1 MNMTT
6 KTRHGASD
14 DEAEQIGFAD
24 STKPGTSD
32 AKPIPGSTVAIFDPG
47 AVKTQL
53 RLGACTADEPDAS
66 WNDQPAIT
74 SSSPEEQSRL
84 ERLRALI
91 FTDPRRRLLHA
102 DTAMRNTLAFLRDE
116 CPAFI
121 AVIDLIDRALALSHL
136 SGTGIA
142 FPPILLCGA
151 PGIGKTH
158 FSRRLADALGTEQ
171 HQFSCGTNSDAQA
184 LIAGHP
190 PSWKGARMGSITEA
204 LLGGAIANPL
214 IVLDEVDKFVT
225 HASEKPY
232 NSLLAL
238 IEPENA
244 VALVDEY
251 LRIPFDLSHCLILA
265 TANDVD
271 VLPEFIRDRF
281 LIVDVPAPS
290 GAGLLAV
297 TRRIARTIIAGHGNA
312 FAEPDETVITRL
324 ARAHPRRIRRVLTL
338 SLGYAAAAGRNHLIV
353 ADIDAAE
360 QMAAGTR
367 TAMPIG
373 FIRSTE
379 A

>member
-1 MNMTT
+1 MTT
-6 KTRHGASD
+6 KPIHDRRD
-14 DEAEQIGFAD
+14 DEAAALD
-24 STKPGTSD
+24 SGHAMRSNASDVEPMPG
-32 AKPIPGSTVAIFDPG
+32 GTVAIFDLG
-47 AVKTQL
+47 AVRTQL
-53 RLGACTADEPDAS
+53 RLGTCRADEPDVT
-66 WNDQPAIT
+66 WTDQPAMAA
-74 SSSPEEQSRL
+74 SSPEEQSRL
-84 ERLRALI
+84 ERLRALS
-91 FTDPRRRLLHA
+91 FTDPRRPLLQAHA
-102 DTAMRNTLAFLRDE
+102 AMRAGLAALRDE
-116 CPAFI
+116 CPAFT
-121 AVIDLIDRALALSHL
+121 AVIDLIDRSLALSHR

-158 FSRRLADALGTEQ
+158 FSRRLASALGTEQ

-184 LIAGHP
+184 LVAGHP
-190 PSWKGARMGSITEA
+190 TSWKGARMGAITEA
-204 LLGGAIANPL
+204 LLGGAMANPL

-271 VLPEFIRDRF
+271 LLPEFIRDRF
-281 LIVDVPAPS
+281 LIVDVPLPT
-290 GAGLLAV
+290 GAGLIAV
-297 TRRIARTIIAGHGNA
+297 TRHIANTIIAGHGDA
-312 FAEPDETVITRL
+312 FTEPGETVIVRL

-338 SLGYAAAAGRNHLIV
+338 ALGYAAAAGRNHLIV

-360 QMAAGTR
+360 QIAAGVSP
-367 TAMPIG
+367 AMPIG
-373 FIRSTE
+373 FIRSQG

>member
-1 MNMTT
+1 MTT
-6 KTRHGASD
+6 KTRHSTSD

-24 STKPGTSD
+24 SAQPDDS
-32 AKPIPGSTVAIFDPG
+32 AAAPMPGSTVSIFDLG
-47 AVKTQL
+47 AVRTQL
-53 RLGACTADEPDAS
+53 RLGAGTADEPDANWS
-66 WNDQPAIT
+66 DQPAIT
-74 SSSPEEQSRL
+74 PSSPEEQSRL
-84 ERLRALI
+84 ERLRALS

-102 DTAMRNTLAFLRDE
+102 DAAMRDTLAVLRDE
-116 CPAFI
+116 CPAFL
-121 AVIDLIDRALALSHL
+121 AVIDLIDRALALSHR
-136 SGTGIA
+136 SGAGIA

-158 FSRRLADALGTEQ
+158 FSRRLADALGAEQ

-190 PSWKGARMGSITEA
+190 TSWKGARMGSVTEA
-204 LLGGAIANPL
+204 VLGSTMANPL

-244 VALVDEY
+244 AALVDEY
-251 LRIPFDLSHCLILA
+251 LRIAFDLSHCLILA
-265 TANDVD
+265 TANDVEI
-271 VLPEFIRDRF
+271 LPEFIRDRF
-281 LIVDVPAPS
+281 LIVDIPAPT
-290 GAGLLAV
+290 GAGLRAV

-312 FAEPDETVITRL
+312 FAEPDETVIGRL

-360 QMAAGTR
+360 QMAAGTK

-373 FIRSTE
+373 FIRSSG